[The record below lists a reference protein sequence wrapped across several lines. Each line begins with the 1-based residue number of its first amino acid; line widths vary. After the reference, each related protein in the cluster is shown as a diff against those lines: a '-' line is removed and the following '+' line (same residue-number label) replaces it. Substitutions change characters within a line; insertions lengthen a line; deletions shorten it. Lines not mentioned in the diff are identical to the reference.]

1 MTKERLKNIFKFNNV
16 EFQEIIGFAEVRPK
30 TYQVTL
36 KQNNQVKV
44 YVLEY
49 IDNERIVMSELIEN

>member
-1 MTKERLKNIFKFNNV
+1 MTKDRLKHIFLYNNID
-16 EFQEIIGFAEVRPK
+16 FQQIIGFAEVRPK

-44 YVLEY
+44 YILEY
-49 IDNERIVMSELIEN
+49 IDNERIIMSELIEN